1 MPSRVTRKDIE
12 TQLKINRLE
21 AELKQKDAD
30 LAYVMMCTGIEIPDT
45 DEEMNH
51 EKIDI

>member
-1 MPSRVTRKDIE
+1 MPSRVAKKDIE

-30 LAYVMMCTGIEIPDT
+30 LAYVMMCTGIEIPDS
-45 DEEMNH
+45 DKEINH
-51 EKIDI
+51 EEIDI